1 MFIAGTFDWASTLE
15 QGEFLCP
22 KCGTNKT
29 YQRKVARTF
38 VTLYFVPVLPISGL
52 HEFVICRGCRQRF
65 DVAILA
71 ASRTAQVSSEPQAIR
86 AVGSFDDELLRFMAL
101 MIVEDDFVTEAEIQM
116 AQRIYQGMLM
126 RELPR
131 VELERACRE
140 VLNLRINTM
149 RYIGA
154 ASQGMSHDQKI
165 MAVQAMFAVAGA
177 EGQIS
182 AKRLKSLM
190 EAQHQL
196 GLDDSAFQN
205 AVKDASSWV
214 A

>member
-1 MFIAGTFDWASTLE
+1 MFIAGTFEWASTLE
-15 QGEFLCP
+15 QGDFTCP
-22 KCGTNKT
+22 KCGASKT

-38 VTLYFVPVLPISGL
+38 LTLYFVPVFPIGGL
-52 HEFVICRGCRQRF
+52 REFVICRGCRERF
-65 DVAILA
+65 EPAILTYTKNGA
-71 ASRTAQVSSEPQAIR
+71 ALTPAPSPVAS
-86 AVGSFDDELLRFMAL
+86 GSFDEELLRLMAL

-116 AQRIYQGMLM
+116 AQRVYQGMFA
-126 RELPR
+126 RQLPR
-131 VELERACRE
+131 SELERACRE

-154 ASQGMSHDQKI
+154 AGEGMTYDQKI

-182 AKRLKSLM
+182 PKRLKPLM
-190 EAQHQL
+190 ESQHQL
-196 GLDDSAFQN
+196 GLDDSAFQS
-205 AVKDASSWV
+205 AVKDASNWI

>member
-15 QGEFLCP
+15 QGEFMCP
-22 KCGTNKT
+22 KCGASKS

-38 VTLYFVPVLPISGL
+38 LTLYFVPILPIGGL
-52 HEFVICRGCRQRF
+52 HEFVICRGCRERF
-65 DVAILA
+65 DPSVL
-71 ASRTAQVSSEPQAIR
+71 TANRGVSTGREPQAVR
-86 AVGSFDDELLRFMAL
+86 AVGSFDEELVRLMAL

-131 VELERACRE
+131 VDLERACRE
-140 VLNLRINTM
+140 VINLRINTM
-149 RYIGA
+149 RYVGA
-154 ASQGMSHDQKI
+154 AGQGMTYDQKI
-165 MAVQAMFAVAGA
+165 LAVQAMFAVAGA

-182 AKRLKSLM
+182 SKRLKSLM
-190 EAQHQL
+190 QAQQQL

>member
-1 MFIAGTFDWASTLE
+1 MPQVRRD
-15 QGEFLCP
+15 Q
-22 KCGTNKT
+22 T

-71 ASRTAQVSSEPQAIR
+71 ASRNSVSNREPQAIS
-86 AVGSFDDELLRFMAL
+86 AVGPFDEELLRFMAL

-116 AQRIYQGMLM
+116 AQRIYQGMIM

-131 VELERACRE
+131 TELERACRE
-140 VLNLRINTM
+140 VLNLRINAM

-154 ASQGMSHDQKI
+154 AGKSMSHDQKI

-182 AKRLKSLM
+182 A
-190 EAQHQL
+190 
-196 GLDDSAFQN
+196 N
-205 AVKDASSWV
+205 ALSR
-214 A
+214 

>member
-38 VTLYFVPVLPISGL
+38 VTLYFIPIIPISGL
-52 HEFVICRGCRQRF
+52 HEFVICRGCRERF
-65 DVAILA
+65 DTLVLT
-71 ASRTAQVSSEPQAIR
+71 ASRMSPASREPQALG
-86 AVGSFDDELLRFMAL
+86 AAGSFDEELLRVMAL
-101 MIVEDDFVTEAEIQM
+101 IIVDDDFVTEPEIAM
-116 AQRIYQGMLM
+116 AQRIYQSMLM

-131 VELERACRE
+131 PALERACRE
-140 VLNLRINTM
+140 VLNLRINAM
-149 RYIGA
+149 RYIGDA
-154 ASQGMSHDQKI
+154 GNGMTYDQKI
-165 MAVQAMFAVAGA
+165 MTVQAMFAVAGA

-182 AKRLKSLM
+182 AKRIKTLM
-190 EAQHQL
+190 QAQQQL

>member
-1 MFIAGTFDWASTLE
+1 
-15 QGEFLCP
+15 
-22 KCGTNKT
+22 
-29 YQRKVARTF
+29 
-38 VTLYFVPVLPISGL
+38 
-52 HEFVICRGCRQRF
+52 
-65 DVAILA
+65 
-71 ASRTAQVSSEPQAIR
+71 
-86 AVGSFDDELLRFMAL
+86 
-101 MIVEDDFVTEAEIQM
+101 MIVEDDYVTEAEIQM

-131 VELERACRE
+131 TDLERACRE
-140 VLNLRINTM
+140 VINLRINPM

-154 ASQGMSHDQKI
+154 AGQGMTYDQKI

-182 AKRLKSLM
+182 PKRLKSLM
-190 EAQHQL
+190 EAQQQL

>member
-22 KCGTNKT
+22 KCGTTKT

-38 VTLYFVPVLPISGL
+38 LTVYFVPILPISGL
-52 HEFVICRGCRQRF
+52 HEFVVCRGCRERFETSVLAIGRGQTQR
-65 DVAILA
+65 
-71 ASRTAQVSSEPQAIR
+71 EPQAIR
-86 AVGSFDDELLRFMAL
+86 AVESFDEELLRLMAL
-101 MIVEDDFVTEAEIQM
+101 MIVEDDFVTEPEIQM

-131 VELERACRE
+131 TQLERACRE
-140 VLNLRINTM
+140 VTNLRINPM
-149 RYIGA
+149 RYIAA
-154 ASQGMSHDQKI
+154 ASQGMTYDQKI

-190 EAQHQL
+190 QAQHQL

-205 AVKDASSWV
+205 AVKEASSWV

>member
-1 MFIAGTFDWASTLE
+1 MFIAGTFDWASTLD

-22 KCGTNKT
+22 KCGTNKS

-38 VTLYFVPVLPISGL
+38 VTLYFVPILPIGGL
-52 HEFVICRGCRQRF
+52 HEFVVCRGCRERF
-65 DVAILA
+65 EPSVLA
-71 ASRTAQVSSEPQAIR
+71 LSRNQANRESPTIR
-86 AVGSFDDELLRFMAL
+86 AVESFDDELVRLMAL
-101 MIVEDDFVTEAEIQM
+101 MIVEDDFITESEIEM

-131 VELERACRE
+131 QQLERACRE
-140 VLNLRINTM
+140 VTNLRINTL
-149 RYIGA
+149 RYVGA
-154 ASQGMSHDQKI
+154 AAEGMTYDQKI
-165 MAVQAMFAVAGA
+165 LAVQAMFAVAGA

-182 AKRLKSLM
+182 AKRLQSLM
-190 EAQHQL
+190 QAQHQL

-214 A
+214 G

>member
-38 VTLYFVPVLPISGL
+38 VTLYFVPVLPVGGL

-65 DVAILA
+65 EPSILA
-71 ASRTAQVSSEPQAIR
+71 ASRAGQMQKQPQALQ
-86 AVGSFDDELLRFMAL
+86 AVGSFDEELLRLMSL
-101 MIVEDDFVTEAEIQM
+101 MIIEDDYVTEAEIQM

-131 VELERACRE
+131 TDLERSCRE

-154 ASQGMSHDQKI
+154 AGKGMTHDQKI

-182 AKRLKSLM
+182 PKRLKSLM
-190 EAQHQL
+190 DAQQQL
-196 GLDDSAFQN
+196 ELDDSAFQN
-205 AVKDASSWV
+205 AVKDASSWI